1 MAHLAQDLRFAV
13 RSLRKHPGY
22 TLAALL
28 TLGGGIGAVT
38 AILSVVNGVI
48 LRPLPYP
55 NADRVLLV
63 WNAGIPNTPMAGMT
77 LPFSGANFVDLQA
90 QNRSLEYAAAFRAW
104 PMTLT
109 GAESAELLNGAKV
122 SAGFF
127 EALGVAP
134 FLGRTF
140 TREDDRDGAQPVA
153 ILSHT
158 VWRNRFGAD
167 PGIMGQQVRLNDVSY
182 TVVGVMPPGFA
193 FPRGGEFSAGFRF
206 AVRTDVW
213 TPIAFLPGQLQ
224 SRGTQQLAVLALP
237 KAGLTRDAVRS
248 DLELVMQRLAEQ
260 YPVNQNTTASVEG
273 LLDGPTARIGPSL
286 LVLLGAVGFLLILA
300 CANVANLLLTRT
312 LARSREVAV
321 RTALGAPRARI
332 LTQFMTENLVLSLL
346 GGLLGVG
353 LALILKDAVL
363 ALAPDR
369 LPRLDDVGLDW
380 RAAAMIVALVL
391 LVGTLLGIVS
401 GAQTSS
407 IQGIEELRDGTRT
420 SGSPATKR
428 LRSGLVVVEVA
439 LSVVLLAG
447 AGALGRSF
455 VNLRSV
461 KPGFD
466 QERVLTAQVVYP
478 LFTNDFSQFRTL
490 GQEWRR
496 FYNQLSDAV
505 AALPGVQAAGVVSTL
520 PLSGGWENTAFG
532 IAGRPRPT
540 EGPGPNAFFTG
551 VSEGYFATVG
561 IPLLKGRLF
570 DATDRDS
577 ARSVVISAA
586 LARKY
591 FPGEEAIGQVL
602 EVFGS
607 SLQVIG
613 IAGDVHQQEL
623 AREAE
628 PALYLPMSAYPAP
641 HMTLVVRGDID
652 PMGLMGSI
660 REQARAINP
669 AVPVINPRRM
679 EEVLGESL
687 AQQRFSATLLG
698 FFAVAAL
705 ALAVLGL
712 YGVISFGVARRS
724 REIGVRLAIGAE
736 PTRVLGMVVREGL
749 SLGLAGVGIGLLGAL
764 LLGKLL
770 AGLVFGVSATD
781 PLTLVAV
788 GGLLALVTVVASWI
802 PARRAMRVDPAV
814 VLRAE

>member
-1 MAHLAQDLRFAV
+1 L
-13 RSLRKHPGY
+13 
-22 TLAALL
+22 
-28 TLGGGIGAVT
+28 I
-38 AILSVVNGVI
+38 
-48 LRPLPYP
+48 
-55 NADRVLLV
+55 
-63 WNAGIPNTPMAGMT
+63 
-77 LPFSGANFVDLQA
+77 
-90 QNRSLEYAAAFRAW
+90 
-104 PMTLT
+104 
-109 GAESAELLNGAKV
+109 
-122 SAGFF
+122 
-127 EALGVAP
+127 
-134 FLGRTF
+134 
-140 TREDDRDGAQPVA
+140 
-153 ILSHT
+153 
-158 VWRNRFGAD
+158 
-167 PGIMGQQVRLNDVSY
+167 
-182 TVVGVMPPGFA
+182 
-193 FPRGGEFSAGFRF
+193 
-206 AVRTDVW
+206 
-213 TPIAFLPGQLQ
+213 
-224 SRGTQQLAVLALP
+224 
-237 KAGLTRDAVRS
+237 
-248 DLELVMQRLAEQ
+248 
-260 YPVNQNTTASVEG
+260 
-273 LLDGPTARIGPSL
+273 
-286 LVLLGAVGFLLILA
+286 LLGAVGFLLILA

-478 LFTNDFSQFRTL
+478 LFTNDFSQFRTM

-505 AALPGVQAAGVVSTL
+505 ATLPGVAAAGVVSTL

-532 IAGRPRPT
+532 IAGRPRPE

-669 AVPVINPRRM
+669 AVPVINPRSM

-712 YGVISFGVARRS
+712 YGVISFGVARRA